1 MNVTASLVRAEDLV
15 HGHREDPTALSAWSI
30 RSLAGL
36 LVEIV
41 SPPASSV
48 LTVAAGLVRDAQQQG
63 EPCAWVSSG
72 ESCFFPPDMARC
84 GVDLE
89 HLLVV
94 RVPDVPAAA
103 RSTEYLARSSG
114 FGLIVADFTTGTAR
128 EVDYRFAARAVR
140 LARAHNTAVVCL
152 TGEACLGSLVAVR
165 AEARRE
171 RVAEEEGTGGPPE
184 GVFRTVL
191 QVTKDR
197 RYGPGTVFAETR
209 YGPDGVC

>member
-1 MNVTASLVRAEDLV
+1 M
-15 HGHREDPTALSAWSI
+15 HGHHDASVALSSWSI

-48 LTVAAGLVRDAQQQG
+48 LTVAAGLVREAQQQG
-63 EPCAWVSSG
+63 EPCAWISTG
-72 ESCFFPPDMARC
+72 ESCFFPPDMVRC
-84 GVDLE
+84 GVDLAR
-89 HLLVV
+89 LLVV

-103 RSTEYLARSSG
+103 RSAEYLARSSG
-114 FGLIVADFTTGTAR
+114 FGLIVADFTAGTAR
-128 EVDYRFAARAVR
+128 EVDYRFAGRVVR
-140 LARAHNTAVVCL
+140 LARTNNTAVVCL

-171 RVAEEEGTGGPPE
+171 RAAGRNGVEDVSEGA
-184 GVFRTVL
+184 FRTVL

-197 RYGPGTVFAETR
+197 RYGPGTVLTETR
-209 YGPDGVC
+209 YAPDGVR